1 MSSSWIWVLIGG
13 LFETV
18 WAVFMKMSDGFT
30 VLPYTVLTIAFLF
43 VSVGFL
49 NIGLKRGLPVGPAY
63 AVWVGIGAI
72 TSVIAGM
79 LLFDESLNM
88 FGYVFLAM
96 VIGGIVGLNLVTEEQ

>member
-1 MSSSWIWVLIGG
+1 MSRSWIWILIGG

-30 VLPYTVLTIAFLF
+30 VLLYTVLTIAFLF

-79 LLFDESLNM
+79 VLFDESLNM